1 MKDVDKK
8 YSKYASFEKLIQIQ
22 KEINKNSIKFE
33 TNEDGTYH
41 MTHWFSNISKAKFSD
56 DTEGISFD
64 GHNSIRGSKLIAE
77 QIVKYIKNNF

>member
-1 MKDVDKK
+1 
-8 YSKYASFEKLIQIQ
+8 
-22 KEINKNSIKFE
+22 
-33 TNEDGTYH
+33 
-41 MTHWFSNISKAKFSD
+41 MTHWYSNICKAKFSD